1 MRARRH
7 QHHQARFWILMSIS
21 LLWTP
26 FLFDSKV
33 STTTSAF
40 TSTPFKLRKTGIVGT
55 QSVQI
60 PLQLSSVNEN
70 VSGESLDDCFT
81 QENHNTSLWS
91 KRRELVGMT
100 RPSSIIGISLFHM
113 VGTYLAL
120 NSDTYWNIL
129 LKRPSLWIVFLCE
142 ILVSSTSM
150 IINDYHDAKLGRD
163 AYKKV
168 NLKKKVLVSGKV
180 SFPEA
185 KTFVTY
191 LYSVALILVCLL
203 PGAPTRLAITTSL
216 MATFLYTKH
225 LKPKFGIK
233 NAVCAMLVACT
244 PWTSSMAAL
253 YTTNTKHAF
262 HTSIL
267 ACGRLVSCLFF
278 GVVAREIMLDCN
290 DVDCDNKTGIATIP
304 VKYGCGRASAVSLL
318 ATLCMSA
325 IAMSQPL
332 YHILKEYTQ
341 TSVSMGNVFKSHP
354 IQTRRLGLALTASI
368 IMVRRSWQ
376 VFQTRGKNPQV
387 NSTAVDESVL
397 TVVFL
402 LASFI

>member
-7 QHHQARFWILMSIS
+7 QHHQARFWILKSIS

-40 TSTPFKLRKTGIVGT
+40 TSTSFKLRKTGIVGT

-150 IINDYHDAKLGRD
+150 IVNDYHDAKLGRD

-278 GVVAREIMLDCN
+278 WSGYKRNHV
-290 DVDCDNKTGIATIP
+290 
-304 VKYGCGRASAVSLL
+304 
-318 ATLCMSA
+318 
-325 IAMSQPL
+325 
-332 YHILKEYTQ
+332 
-341 TSVSMGNVFKSHP
+341 
-354 IQTRRLGLALTASI
+354 GL
-368 IMVRRSWQ
+368 Q
-376 VFQTRGKNPQV
+376 
-387 NSTAVDESVL
+387 
-397 TVVFL
+397 
-402 LASFI
+402 